1 MSMWT
6 SGAPRGTLWTGAAPS
21 RLSSGTPRASA
32 GTCLENNTNH
42 QPAQVCACDAIVWT
56 LRAIVWTL
64 RAIVWTRMHEL
75 PERGLRARAEGEMP
89 PGGARA
95 GGTLHPITEG
105 QLSEGEAR

>member
-1 MSMWT
+1 MWT

-64 RAIVWTRMHEL
+64 RAIVWTLRVIVWT
-75 PERGLRARAEGEMP
+75 LRALVRLLHSVLQP
-89 PGGARA
+89 DARVA
-95 GGTLHPITEG
+95 
-105 QLSEGEAR
+105 